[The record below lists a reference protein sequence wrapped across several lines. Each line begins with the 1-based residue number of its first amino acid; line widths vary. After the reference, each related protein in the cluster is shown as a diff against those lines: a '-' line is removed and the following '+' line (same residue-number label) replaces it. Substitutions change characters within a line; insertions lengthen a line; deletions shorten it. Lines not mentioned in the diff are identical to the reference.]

1 MRIPILFMC
10 LGLAAASSA
19 QSIPQDA
26 QFAIDKSPDV
36 IPARETGV
44 LNISIVLF
52 DAGVPEDLSKHRDL
66 QVFPRIREIE
76 ARFLPFIL
84 RDTLARSGDWGAVR
98 VIPEADPAAELL
110 VNGEILK
117 SDGAVMVL
125 QIKATDASGLVWL
138 DKSFSGSDAAG
149 GYDTLF
155 ATIGR
160 ELRQARD
167 AMDAQQLAAIP
178 DMSLLRYA
186 TRLAPKAFDGYLKES
201 RGGRF
206 EVLRLPARSDPMLQR
221 IERIR
226 GVEYVIT
233 DAVDIKYQELHEE
246 IDSVYEVWREHRQ
259 KYGQY
264 QQEDQRRA
272 QNPSLDAPRGS
283 YDALQNLYDN
293 YKFHRI
299 TVQEQDQLAVAFNN
313 EVGPEVDAIE
323 TRVAELDGW
332 VKDKYAEWNRLLEEL
347 YEVESGL
354 E

>member
-1 MRIPILFMC
+1 MRFLVLLVS
-10 LGLAAASSA
+10 LGLATAAET

-26 QFAIDKSPDV
+26 QFALDNLPDV
-36 IPARETGV
+36 MPVRETGV
-44 LNISIVLF
+44 LNVSVVLF

-66 QVFPRIREIE
+66 QVFPRIREVE
-76 ARFLPFIL
+76 ARFLPFVL
-84 RDTLARSGDWGAVR
+84 RDTLANSGDWAAVR
-98 VIPEADPAAELL
+98 VIPETDPAAELL
-110 VNGEILK
+110 ISAEILK

-125 QIKATDASGLVWL
+125 QVKALDASGKVWF

-149 GYDTLF
+149 GYENLF
-155 ATIGR
+155 STIGR
-160 ELRQARD
+160 ELRQVRD
-167 AMDAQQLAAIP
+167 GMDSRELAAIP
-178 DMSLLRYA
+178 DVSLLRYA
-186 TRLAPKAFDGYLKES
+186 TRLAPKAFDGYLEKS
-201 RGGRF
+201 RDGRY
-206 EVLRLPARSDPMLQR
+206 EVVRLPAKNDPMLQR

-233 DAVDIKYQELHEE
+233 DAVDLKYQELHEE
-246 IDSVYEVWREHRQ
+246 IESVYEVWREHRQ

-272 QNPSLDAPRGS
+272 QNPSLDASRGS

-313 EVGPEVDAIE
+313 EVGPQVDAIE

-332 VKDKYAEWNRLLEEL
+332 VKDKYAQWNRLLEEL

-354 E
+354 Q